1 MNALP
6 VLLPGRLYLAHAVGT
21 AKEDK
26 NARDRASRPISLHN
40 LTLLAGTSAL
50 PPGIR
55 LIDQDEFRASVSGG
69 QDVIAI
75 HGYCQSNVPGQLV
88 NSTLSIAVPAD
99 GQGDGYVAEL
109 YEWPGIV
116 PEMAV
121 LRVEQMVIQLFAENH
136 GSGNFDPETVW
147 EPGKTRYTLVGR
159 EVDITTIQASGMVNR
174 AGDWTCAL
182 AAAVLL

>member
-88 NSTLSIAVPAD
+88 NSTLSIAV
-99 GQGDGYVAEL
+99 
-109 YEWPGIV
+109 
-116 PEMAV
+116 
-121 LRVEQMVIQLFAENH
+121 RVEQMVIQLFAENH

-174 AGDWTCAL
+174 AGDWCCAL

>member
-6 VLLPGRLYLAHAVGT
+6 VLMPGRLYLAHAVGT

-40 LTLLAGTSAL
+40 LTLLSGTSAL

-55 LIDQDEFRASVSGG
+55 LIGQDEFRASVSGG

-75 HGYCQSNVPGQLV
+75 HGVCQSNVPGQLV
-88 NSTLSIAVPAD
+88 NSTLSICVPAD

-116 PEMAV
+116 PEVAV
-121 LRVEQMVIQLFAENH
+121 RRTERMVLQLYAENH
-136 GSGNFDPETVW
+136 GGPFDPKFLW
-147 EPGKTRYTLVGR
+147 EQGRTRYTVSGR
-159 EVDITTIQASGMVNR
+159 EVEITTIQAAGVVNDD
-174 AGDWTCAL
+174 GDWCCAL